1 MFFDGCAMK
10 VIVTMAHSVN
20 QLGTPMSSNDVS
32 NSAATKEE
40 NSTNVVKVNKA
51 RLKWACRR
59 GMLELDVLFIPFVD
73 EAYDNLSAKQQFTF
87 ERLLTGQDPELF
99 AWFMGH
105 ETCEDTELN
114 AMVQLI
120 LKRVKV

>member
-1 MFFDGCAMK
+1 M
-10 VIVTMAHSVN
+10 
-20 QLGTPMSSNDVS
+20 L
-32 NSAATKEE
+32 
-40 NSTNVVKVNKA
+40 KVNKA

-73 EAYDNLSAKQQFTF
+73 EAYDDLSIKEQFTL
-87 ERLLTGQDPELF
+87 ERLLTCQDPELF

-105 ETCEDTELN
+105 EDCEDTELN
-114 AMVQLI
+114 AIVQII